1 MHTDFLVLLSYITSS
16 LHRIH
21 ECIVSKISFCAYWN
35 RVKELIKRVDVIFNA
50 SAITFNLF
58 ICAIPFTLILISII
72 GYVLSIDAA
81 YAELVRYGTELLPD
95 ITYQQTNSVTLE
107 SERIVQTL
115 LAPLI
120 QGRNVLGV
128 SGIIIMLFFTQ
139 SLFHSLKAVLFNVFD
154 IQKKQHPI
162 KGLMTNVVGIGLLG
176 SVFLFFSL
184 LVSLVSLFE
193 LRTIAV
199 PLTDIVIELPWVYE
213 LLDIL
218 LPLLFTYMLAFVIFR
233 FMSEREISIPDAL
246 QGAALFTML
255 FESAKL
261 LLSLYLSYALTRYE
275 FVYQGYTVIIV
286 LALWVFYLS
295 ILFVLSAILL
305 RAKIDQQKIV

>member
-1 MHTDFLVLLSYITSS
+1 M
-16 LHRIH
+16 
-21 ECIVSKISFCAYWN
+21 SKNGLRAYWS
-35 RVKELIKRVDVIFNA
+35 RVIELVKQVDVIFNA
-50 SAITFNLF
+50 SAVTFNLF

-95 ITYQQTNSVTLE
+95 ITYEQTNSVTVE
-107 SERIVQTL
+107 SERIVQAL

-120 QGRNVLGV
+120 QGRNVLGIT
-128 SGIIIMLFFTQ
+128 GFIIMLFFTQ
-139 SLFHSLKAVLFNVFD
+139 SLFHSLKLVLFNVFD
-154 IQKKQHPI
+154 IQKRSHPLKSI
-162 KGLMTNVVGIGLLG
+162 LANFLGLGLLG
-176 SVFLFFSL
+176 TVFLFFSL
-184 LVSLVSLFE
+184 LVSFVSLFE

-199 PLTDIVIELPWVYE
+199 PLTEIVIELPWVYE
-213 LLDIL
+213 VLDML

-233 FMSEREISIPDAL
+233 FMSEREISISDAM
-246 QGAALFTML
+246 QGAALFTVL

-261 LLSLYLSYALTRYE
+261 LLSLYLSYAMSRYE

-305 RAKIDQQKIV
+305 RAKIDRH

>member
-1 MHTDFLVLLSYITSS
+1 MLKNGL
-16 LHRIH
+16 R
-21 ECIVSKISFCAYWN
+21 AYWS
-35 RVKELIKRVDVIFNA
+35 RVIELVKQVDVIFNA

-72 GYVLSIDAA
+72 GYVLSIDTA
-81 YAELVRYGTELLPD
+81 YTELVRYGTELLPD
-95 ITYQQTNSVTLE
+95 ITYEQTNSVTLE

-120 QGRNVLGV
+120 QGRNVLGIT
-128 SGIIIMLFFTQ
+128 GIIIMLFFTQ
-139 SLFHSLKAVLFNVFD
+139 SLFHSLKLVLFNVFD
-154 IQKKQHPI
+154 IQKRSHPLKSI
-162 KGLMTNVVGIGLLG
+162 LANFLGLGLLG
-176 SVFLFFSL
+176 TVFLFFSL
-184 LVSLVSLFE
+184 LVSFVSLFE

-199 PLTDIVIELPWVYE
+199 PLTEIVIELPWVYE
-213 LLDIL
+213 VLDML

-233 FMSEREISIPDAL
+233 FMSEREISISDAM
-246 QGAALFTML
+246 QGAALFTVL

-261 LLSLYLSYALTRYE
+261 LLSLYLSYAMSRYE

-295 ILFVLSAILL
+295 VLFVLSAILL
-305 RAKIDQQKIV
+305 RAKIDRHKIV

>member
-1 MHTDFLVLLSYITSS
+1 M
-16 LHRIH
+16 
-21 ECIVSKISFCAYWN
+21 SKNGLRAYWS
-35 RVKELIKRVDVIFNA
+35 RVIELVKQVDVIFNA
-50 SAITFNLF
+50 SAVTFNLF

-72 GYVLSIDAA
+72 GYVLSIDTA
-81 YAELVRYGTELLPD
+81 YMELVRYGTELLPD
-95 ITYQQTNSVTLE
+95 ITYEQTNSVTLE

-120 QGRNVLGV
+120 QGRNVLGIT
-128 SGIIIMLFFTQ
+128 GIIIMLFFTQ
-139 SLFHSLKAVLFNVFD
+139 SLFHSLKLVLFNVFD
-154 IQKKQHPI
+154 IQKRSHPLKSI
-162 KGLMTNVVGIGLLG
+162 LANFLGLGLLVT
-176 SVFLFFSL
+176 VFLFFSL
-184 LVSLVSLFE
+184 LVSFVSLFD

-199 PLTDIVIELPWVYE
+199 PLTEIVIELLWVYE
-213 LLDIL
+213 VLDIL

-233 FMSEREISIPDAL
+233 FMSEREISISDAL
-246 QGAALFTML
+246 QGAALFTVL

-261 LLSLYLSYALTRYE
+261 LLSLYLSYAMSRYE

-305 RAKIDQQKIV
+305 RAKIDRH